1 MLVHPFDRLLLAA
14 SLATCL
20 VAAPAAVFAQSNS
33 SDPQAPADQQ
43 QQPKNQQPQHNGE
56 YQMPGSAPPAQ
67 NPAPNQAPNQDQ
79 STPESGGPSGDNGA
93 IVLPK
98 KNPAES
104 APPPPPP
111 PPVVKNPKG
120 LENYSLRVNVPVV
133 TVDVGVLLEK
143 THQFVPNLNEGNFRI
158 FEDGKPQE
166 IVSFGRTQAPI
177 TAVLL
182 CEFAANNYWFIYDM
196 RNAAYAF
203 AQQLHPDDYV
213 AVATFDMHTHI
224 LTDFTE
230 DKRLV
235 YESLNSLQIPG
246 FNETNTFDALY
257 ETLDRLSRVEGRKYI
272 IFIGSGI
279 DTFSKINLDKTMQKI
294 KSTPNVTIYAISTG
308 ATARLTGNARG
319 GMFGA
324 HEIDYLQADNE
335 LRTFAGMTG
344 GKAYFPRFEGE
355 MPEIFRDI
363 NSAIRN
369 QYVVSYRP
377 TNAKEDGTYRKIRV
391 ELVDNEGK
399 PLQMQDEKHQ
409 NLKYDVLARDGY
421 KARQEVE

>member
-1 MLVHPFDRLLLAA
+1 VHRFARFLLAA
-14 SLATCL
+14 SVAIGLA
-20 VAAPAAVFAQSNS
+20 AAPAVAFAQSGS
-33 SDPQAPADQQ
+33 SSQQQTDPQQT
-43 QQPKNQQPQHNGE
+43 QHNGQ
-56 YQMPGSAPPAQ
+56 YQMPGQAPPAQTQQQ
-67 NPAPNQAPNQDQ
+67 NPAPNQDQ
-79 STPESGGPSGDNGA
+79 SAPESGGPGGDSGA
-93 IVLPK
+93 IALPK
-98 KNPAES
+98 KSPAENV
-104 APPPPPP
+104 PPPPP

-143 THQFVPNLNEGNFRI
+143 THQFVPNLNKENFRI
-158 FEDGKPQE
+158 LEDGKQQE
-166 IVSFGRTQAPI
+166 IVSFGRIQAPI

-182 CEFAANNYWFIYDM
+182 CEFASNNYWFIYDM
-196 RNAAYAF
+196 RNTAYAF
-203 AQQLHPDDYV
+203 AQQLRPDDYI

-224 LTDFTE
+224 LTDFTQ

-235 YESLNSLQIPG
+235 YESLNSLMIPG
-246 FNETNTFDALY
+246 FSETNTFDALY

-272 IFIGSGI
+272 IFIGSGL
-279 DTFSKINLDKTMQKI
+279 DTFSKINLDKIMQKI

-308 ATARLTGNARG
+308 AVARLTGNARG
-319 GMFGA
+319 GMFGP
-324 HEIDYLQADNE
+324 HEIDYLQADNQ

-355 MPEIFRDI
+355 LPEIFRDI

-391 ELVDNEGK
+391 ELVNNEGK
-399 PLQMQDEKHQ
+399 PLQMQDEKHHS
-409 NLKYDVLARDGY
+409 LKYDVIARDGY
-421 KARQEVE
+421 RARQEVE

>member
-1 MLVHPFDRLLLAA
+1 MHRFARFLLAA
-14 SLATCL
+14 STAIGLA
-20 VAAPAAVFAQSNS
+20 VAPAAAFAQSGS
-33 SDPQAPADQQ
+33 TSQQQTDQQ
-43 QQPKNQQPQHNGE
+43 PTQHNGQ
-56 YQMPGSAPPAQ
+56 YQMPGQPPPAETQQQ
-67 NPAPNQAPNQDQ
+67 NPAPNQDQ
-79 STPESGGPSGDNGA
+79 SAPESGGPGGDSGA
-93 IVLPK
+93 IALPK
-98 KNPAES
+98 KSPADNV
-104 APPPPPP
+104 PPPPP

-143 THQFVPNLNEGNFRI
+143 THQFVPNLSKENFRI

-166 IVSFGRTQAPI
+166 IVSFGRIQAPI

-182 CEFAANNYWFIYDM
+182 CEFASNNYWFIYDM
-196 RNAAYAF
+196 RNTAYAF
-203 AQQLHPDDYV
+203 AQQLHPDDYI

-224 LTDFTE
+224 LTDFTQ

-235 YESLNSLQIPG
+235 YESLNSLMIPG
-246 FNETNTFDALY
+246 FSETNTFDALY
-257 ETLDRLSRVEGRKYI
+257 ETLDRLSRVDGRKYI
-272 IFIGSGI
+272 IFIGSGL
-279 DTFSKINLDKTMQKI
+279 DTFSKINLDKIMQKI

-308 ATARLTGNARG
+308 AVARLTGNARG
-319 GMFGA
+319 GMFGP
-324 HEIDYLQADNE
+324 HEIDYLQADNQ

-355 MPEIFRDI
+355 LPEIFRDI

-377 TNAKEDGTYRKIRV
+377 TNTKEDGTYRKIRV
-391 ELVDNEGK
+391 ELVNNEGK
-399 PLQMQDEKHQ
+399 PLQMQDEKHHS
-409 NLKYDVLARDGY
+409 LKYDVIARDGY